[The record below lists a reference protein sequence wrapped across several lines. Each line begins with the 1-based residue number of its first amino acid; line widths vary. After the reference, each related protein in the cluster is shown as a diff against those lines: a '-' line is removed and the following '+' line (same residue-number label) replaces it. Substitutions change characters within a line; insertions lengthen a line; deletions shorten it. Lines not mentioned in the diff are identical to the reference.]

1 MSYLIQWV
9 TNIILFIL
17 LATVIDMLLPNS
29 SMQKYTKLVT
39 GLLLIAI
46 ILTPILKLTSA
57 NFESVLASMPNFNSI
72 NDNNL
77 KNSIEMKKKE
87 IQATEHAYILEQM
100 AVQLK
105 KGVAEELM
113 KKYSLE
119 IDNVEISTNE
129 KSNQTFP
136 NNLQKLTVHLKQP
149 ANNAQTVEVI
159 KPIDINTKKP
169 LSTKKMADKSAEIA
183 TFLSEKWNVDKKTI
197 EVSIEGGDAN
207 RNG

>member
-1 MSYLIQWV
+1 MSLLIEWV

-46 ILTPILKLTSA
+46 ILTPILKLTST
-57 NFESVLASMPNFNSI
+57 NFESMLASLPNFNSV
-72 NDNNL
+72 NENNM

-87 IQATEHAYILEQM
+87 IQATDHAYILEQM

-119 IDNVEISTNE
+119 IDNVDISTNE
-129 KSNQTFP
+129 NSNKSFP
-136 NNLQKLTVHLKQP
+136 DNLQKLTVQLKQST
-149 ANNAQTVEVI
+149 NNAQTVEVV
-159 KPIDINTKKP
+159 KPIDINTKEP
-169 LSTKKMADKSAEIA
+169 LSSKKMADKSKEIVA
-183 TFLSEKWNVDKKTI
+183 FLSKKWNVNEKMI
-197 EVSIEGGDAN
+197 EVSIEGGDAYK
-207 RNG
+207 NG

>member
-1 MSYLIQWV
+1 MAYLIQWV

-46 ILTPILKLTSA
+46 ILTPILKLTST
-57 NFESVLASMPNFNSI
+57 NLESMLASLPSFSSVNE
-72 NDNNL
+72 NNL

-87 IQATEHAYILEQM
+87 IQASEHAYILEQM

-105 KGVAEELM
+105 KGVKEELR
-113 KKYSLE
+113 KQYNLE
-119 IDNVEISTNE
+119 IDQVEISTNE

-136 NNLQKLTVHLKQP
+136 NNLQKVTVYLKQP
-149 ANNAQTVEVI
+149 ANNPETVEVV
-159 KPIDINTKKP
+159 KQIDINTNKP
-169 LSTKKMADKSAEIA
+169 LTSKKLTDKSEEITA
-183 TFLSEKWNVDKKTI
+183 FLAKKWNVDEKTI
-197 EVSIEGGDAN
+197 EVSIEGGDA
-207 RNG
+207 RKHG

>member
-1 MSYLIQWV
+1 MSFLIQWV

-46 ILTPILKLTSA
+46 ILTPILKLTST
-57 NFESVLASMPNFNSI
+57 NFESMLSSLPNFNSV
-72 NDNNL
+72 NQNNL

-100 AVQLK
+100 AVQMK

-119 IDNVEISTNE
+119 IDNVDISTNE

-149 ANNAQTVEVI
+149 ADNAQAVEVI

-169 LSTKKMADKSAEIA
+169 LSTKKTADKSAEIA
-183 TFLSEKWNVDKKTI
+183 AFLSEKWNVDKKTI

-207 RNG
+207 KNG

>member
-46 ILTPILKLTSA
+46 ILTPILKLTSS
-57 NFESVLASMPNFNSI
+57 NFDSMLASLPNFSSVNE
-72 NDNNL
+72 NNM
-77 KNSIEMKKKE
+77 KNSIEMKKNE
-87 IQATEHAYILEQM
+87 IQATDHAYILEQM

-119 IDNVEISTNE
+119 IDKVEISTND

-149 ANNAQTVEVI
+149 ADNALAVEVV
-159 KPIDINTKKP
+159 KPIEINTKKP
-169 LSTKKMADKSAEIA
+169 FSSKKMADKSAEISA
-183 TFLSEKWNVDKKTI
+183 FLSKKWNVDEKTI
-197 EVSIEGGDAN
+197 EVSIEGGDGN
-207 RNG
+207 KNG

>member
-1 MSYLIQWV
+1 MSFLIQWV

-46 ILTPILKLTSA
+46 ILTPILKLTST
-57 NFESVLASMPNFNSI
+57 NFESMLASLPNFNSV
-72 NDNNL
+72 NQNNL

-100 AVQLK
+100 AVQMK

-119 IDNVEISTNE
+119 IDNVDISTNE

-149 ANNAQTVEVI
+149 ADNAQTVEVI
-159 KPIDINTKKP
+159 KPIDINTKEP

-183 TFLSEKWNVDKKTI
+183 AFLSEKWNVDKKTI

-207 RNG
+207 KNG